1 MLRYSRSAAF
11 LLFFL
16 LAGHPCAFRLWAQTT
31 EKATKGDVDRSQAE
45 DLYQQGKF
53 VDAMPLFEKLVADHP
68 TDLVVHER
76 WGWCMFQY
84 ASTLSD
90 PEQRKKVRARARAIA
105 VEAKGLGDTSALL
118 QVMLDLPED
127 GSDPKF
133 SDRKEVDEVMREA
146 EAHYARG
153 ELDHARE
160 GYLRALML
168 DPTNYEAALFIGD
181 VYFKQHLNGSAGEWF
196 ARAIQIDANR
206 ETAYRYWGDALVAM
220 DRDDDARAKYIEA
233 IIAEPFNNRPWQAL
247 GAWAQRHKVSLNYVR
262 LKDRVTVKI
271 DDNKNVTMTL
281 DNTLPKDANLTAWT
295 TYGIGRAGWHTE
307 KFEKEFPNVPRSR
320 RTLQEEV
327 HALGLMITVLKEL
340 KEYEKTRK
348 DLDPAIQSVIKIQEL
363 GFLEPFILINRAD
376 KDIAQD
382 YEPYRA
388 VNRDTIRRYLDE
400 FVVPKLKDATN

>member
-1 MLRYSRSAAF
+1 
-11 LLFFL
+11 
-16 LAGHPCAFRLWAQTT
+16 
-31 EKATKGDVDRSQAE
+31 
-45 DLYQQGKF
+45 
-53 VDAMPLFEKLVADHP
+53 
-68 TDLVVHER
+68 
-76 WGWCMFQY
+76 
-84 ASTLSD
+84 
-90 PEQRKKVRARARAIA
+90 
-105 VEAKGLGDTSALL
+105 
-118 QVMLDLPED
+118 
-127 GSDPKF
+127 
-133 SDRKEVDEVMREA
+133 
-146 EAHYARG
+146 
-153 ELDHARE
+153 
-160 GYLRALML
+160 
-168 DPTNYEAALFIGD
+168 
-181 VYFKQHLNGSAGEWF
+181 
-196 ARAIQIDANR
+196 
-206 ETAYRYWGDALVAM
+206 VAM